1 MITVGTFFLRLVIY
15 FWLAVA
21 GALFG
26 FAAAV
31 YLFMELTR

>member
-1 MITVGTFFLRLVIY
+1 MITVGAFFLRLVAY

-21 GALFG
+21 GALLGFG
-26 FAAAV
+26 GAV